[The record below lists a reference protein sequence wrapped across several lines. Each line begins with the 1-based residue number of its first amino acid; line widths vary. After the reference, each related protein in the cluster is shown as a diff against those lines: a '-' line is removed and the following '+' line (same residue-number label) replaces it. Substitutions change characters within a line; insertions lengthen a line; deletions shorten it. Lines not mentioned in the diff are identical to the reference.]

1 MPAAAVAPAP
11 DEIYDYFTSHL
22 SALLS
27 SLPLLLIRIVSDLSS
42 FVFAKLHQLL
52 VLFFPQGFRQ
62 WTAHGAE
69 SLSHAALEGSE
80 ILSHYFTNATFVSIM
95 EKLNS
100 TSFVNAEEMKNAIV
114 ETLLANYHQAQ
125 KNIPDSWTNWLQTH
139 LAHVMTADRT
149 LASYLWQTCRGLIL
163 FLAVTSIIPGRL
175 HGWTGRALRFPVL
188 GMVYALIF
196 VELILYIFIRFA
208 IRILEWMF
216 ANPKHRAMRMAMANA
231 KTYKEWYE
239 IAAALDESQGRSRW
253 TEVVNDDTAYRYS
266 WPFVLELLND
276 LKSSREKGDVI
287 MALAVLQ
294 QCTRKNVGGIMS
306 EDMFSFTNAGEPK
319 VLVKEFVGE
328 VARTLRWVT
337 EVVKLSHQDQ
347 QKQQQQVEEED
358 LLAAKVLRQTTQNE
372 ANDIEKELELKRE
385 KNEDNLY
392 ASVMQWA
399 TQHILKIGDE
409 QVAENENSL
418 NERPLENEVTV
429 CKLSGAEGTLA
440 SSPPAVSLPT
450 TATVDHNN
458 LLLQAKVK
466 TFLKRASAAYGR
478 SALCLSGGAMMGN
491 YHFGAVRALLET
503 GLLPHIISGT
513 SAGSVVGAM
522 ICTRTDE
529 ELMKELTP
537 EVLAPKMS
545 IFASSWTERLRR
557 YWKHGTMFDQEDWER
572 RVRYFTNGDTT
583 FEEAYKKTGRVL
595 CIALSAT
602 TKKAPPVL
610 INYITAPNVTIA
622 SAVLASAAVPGF
634 IDPMKLQLKDDKGV
648 VRKPAKQDETYR
660 DGSIESDIPKDG
672 LAEMLNCQFFL
683 AAQTNPHIVPFFYN
697 SKGDVGRPSRWSSGM
712 RDDSWRGG
720 FLLSALEMYLKNDMR
735 SKMNLLNDLEV
746 AIGFT
751 STLMTQQTYSGTT
764 TIVPQVCLLDYFK
777 VVAEQTVDDMKRYF
791 LGGSVAAYQ
800 HVVMLKLHYEI
811 AHALN
816 ECLATLEEL
825 DQSSNDPSH
834 GCRSRKRGTYTG
846 WTAFCNVGDS

>member
-27 SLPLLLIRIVSDLSS
+27 SLPLLLIRVVSDLSS

-125 KNIPDSWTNWLQTH
+125 KNIPDSWTNWLQTQ

-231 KTYKEWYE
+231 KNYKEWYE
-239 IAAALDESQGRSRW
+239 IATALDESQGRSRW

-266 WPFVLELLND
+266 WPFVLELLNN

-306 EDMFSFTNAGEPK
+306 EDMFSYTNAGEPK
-319 VLVKEFVGE
+319 VLVEEFVGE
-328 VARTLRWVT
+328 VAKTLRWVT
-337 EVVKLSHQDQ
+337 NVVKLLNQNQQHQQ
-347 QKQQQQVEEED
+347 KKQQQEEEEE
-358 LLAAKVLRQTTQNE
+358 LLVAKMLHQTTQNE
-372 ANDIEKELELKRE
+372 ADDIEKKLELKRAQE
-385 KNEDNLY
+385 ENKLY
-392 ASVMQWA
+392 ASLMQWA
-399 TQHILKIGDE
+399 TLNILKIGDE
-409 QVAENENSL
+409 LSVENDNSM
-418 NERPLENEVTV
+418 NERPLEKEVSKEKSTAAAVTV
-429 CKLSGAEGTLA
+429 A
-440 SSPPAVSLPT
+440 SSPPAGNLPT
-450 TATVDHNN
+450 NTTVDHNN
-458 LLLQAKVK
+458 LLLRAKVK
-466 TFLKRASAAYGR
+466 TFLKRARAAYGR
-478 SALCLSGGAMMGN
+478 TALCLSGGAMMGN

-513 SAGSVVGAM
+513 SAGSVIGAM
-522 ICTRTDE
+522 LCTRTDE

-537 EVLAPKMS
+537 EILAPRMVSKR
-545 IFASSWTERLRR
+545 IQIDVTTILC
-557 YWKHGTMFDQEDWER
+557 
-572 RVRYFTNGDTT
+572 YF
-583 FEEAYKKTGRVL
+583 V
-595 CIALSAT
+595 
-602 TKKAPPVL
+602 
-610 INYITAPNVTIA
+610 
-622 SAVLASAAVPGF
+622 
-634 IDPMKLQLKDDKGV
+634 
-648 VRKPAKQDETYR
+648 
-660 DGSIESDIPKDG
+660 
-672 LAEMLNCQFFL
+672 
-683 AAQTNPHIVPFFYN
+683 
-697 SKGDVGRPSRWSSGM
+697 
-712 RDDSWRGG
+712 
-720 FLLSALEMYLKNDMR
+720 
-735 SKMNLLNDLEV
+735 
-746 AIGFT
+746 GFT
-751 STLMTQQTYSGTT
+751 FVSEL
-764 TIVPQVCLLDYFK
+764 
-777 VVAEQTVDDMKRYF
+777 VVWP
-791 LGGSVAAYQ
+791 
-800 HVVMLKLHYEI
+800 LH
-811 AHALN
+811 
-816 ECLATLEEL
+816 
-825 DQSSNDPSH
+825 
-834 GCRSRKRGTYTG
+834 
-846 WTAFCNVGDS
+846 F